1 MWQTCARELHETVL
15 LWQFNGKWTIE
26 IFVALD
32 VTVVVQL
39 VKLVRLPLH
48 YRSRL
53 SSSFLH
59 NALSNGLFV

>member
-1 MWQTCARELHETVL
+1 MWQTCARKLHETVL

-39 VKLVRLPLH
+39 VKLVLTLH
-48 YRSRL
+48 TSG
-53 SSSFLH
+53 
-59 NALSNGLFV
+59 AGVKQ